1 MLKAISETIK
11 NLWFRDPKEKPV
23 YINDVAVR
31 IRAGLLLVIPV
42 YMGFTLY
49 DAIFVS
55 HWIVD
60 GNTIMDTGELDWD
73 DHIIYS
79 AEVTRKVYDYSF
91 QTWVLIYAMF
101 EMLSG
106 LFVTTSRLSP
116 TILISSFLAR
126 NKQPVWKPLVP
137 KRYAWVLGASFITI
151 CLIFFN
157 PDVFANWV
165 NNLTGSKLLPTTY
178 NYMPNWIPLTF
189 VWICLGFMWM
199 ETVLGFCMGCK
210 LYALMVK
217 LGVHKEECEA
227 CNDID
232 WDEIARRKEE
242 RMAAEGGGQ

>member
-1 MLKAISETIK
+1 MKAILDTLK

-49 DAIFVS
+49 DAIYVS

-60 GNTIMDTGELDWD
+60 GNSLMDTGETDWD
-73 DHIIYS
+73 DHIIYG
-79 AEVTRKVYDYSF
+79 AEVTRKVYDYTF

-101 EMLSG
+101 EMFSG
-106 LFVTTSRLSP
+106 LTVTTSRLSP
-116 TILISSFLAR
+116 TILIASFLAKGKR
-126 NKQPVWKPLVP
+126 AVWKPLVP
-137 KRYAWVLGASFITI
+137 KRYAWVLGASFITT

-157 PDVFANWV
+157 PDILANWV
-165 NNLTGSKLLPTTY
+165 NTLTGSKLLPTTY
-178 NYMPNWIPLTF
+178 NYMSNWIPVTF
-189 VWICLGFMWM
+189 IWICLALMWM

-232 WDEIARRKEE
+232 WDEIARRKQE
-242 RMAAEGGGQ
+242 RMAAHSGQ